1 MEASNLGYE
10 TEQED
15 CIELGDLFD
24 FSLLWDIKHPRIKL
38 YGKRWEKWDAIVKD
52 VGCYY
57 H

>member
-24 FSLLWDIKHPRIKL
+24 FSLVGDIKHPRIKL